1 MQSASSDET
10 RTNRLVFCP
19 QILPPVF
26 ASCFCGRPSPAT
38 RRPNAA
44 RLSTRPYNREIQKTS
59 TFGRL
64 LKRKSPSHRHASA
77 SISPLLAA
85 VAKRTSI
92 SPSFRD
98 RILLGCYIALDAL
111 NRGQA
116 SQDLYVLL
124 GQFLLMGEALTAMG
138 YSSEAKPHFLAARSS
153 LYQVH
158 ERAAGGVWALLEP
171 EYLVVS
177 ESIAWFAA
185 QLDSVSYEHLLEA
198 EVEMRA
204 YLAAPVKVT

>member
-1 MQSASSDET
+1 MGNPESL
-10 RTNRLVFCP
+10 NV
-19 QILPPVF
+19 
-26 ASCFCGRPSPAT
+26 
-38 RRPNAA
+38 
-44 RLSTRPYNREIQKTS
+44 
-59 TFGRL
+59 GRL

-92 SPSFRD
+92 PPSFRD

-124 GQFLLMGEALTAMG
+124 AQFLLMGEALTALG
-138 YSSEAKPHFLAARSS
+138 YSPEAKLRFLAARNS

-171 EYLVVS
+171 EYLV
-177 ESIAWFAA
+177 IRKGLACFAT

-198 EVEMRA
+198 ELELRA
-204 YLAAPVKVT
+204 YLAAPVEVTDIRPQTAAGEAGRLR

>member
-1 MQSASSDET
+1 
-10 RTNRLVFCP
+10 
-19 QILPPVF
+19 
-26 ASCFCGRPSPAT
+26 
-38 RRPNAA
+38 
-44 RLSTRPYNREIQKTS
+44 
-59 TFGRL
+59 
-64 LKRKSPSHRHASA
+64 
-77 SISPLLAA
+77 

-98 RILLGCYIALDAL
+98 RILLRCYIALDAL

-116 SQDLYVLL
+116 SQDVYALL

>member
-1 MQSASSDET
+1 
-10 RTNRLVFCP
+10 
-19 QILPPVF
+19 
-26 ASCFCGRPSPAT
+26 
-38 RRPNAA
+38 
-44 RLSTRPYNREIQKTS
+44 
-59 TFGRL
+59 
-64 LKRKSPSHRHASA
+64 
-77 SISPLLAA
+77 

-92 SPSFRD
+92 PPSFRD
-98 RILLGCYIALDAL
+98 RILLRCYIALDAL

-116 SQDLYVLL
+116 SQDVYALL